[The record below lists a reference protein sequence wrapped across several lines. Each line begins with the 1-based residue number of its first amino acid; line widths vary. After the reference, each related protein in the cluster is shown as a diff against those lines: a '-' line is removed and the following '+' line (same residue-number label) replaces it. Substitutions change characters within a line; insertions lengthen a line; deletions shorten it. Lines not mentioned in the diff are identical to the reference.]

1 MSESERASFSK
12 VVERIRAVN
21 ADMDRLLSTPGPLAE
36 SDIEALGVRLQE
48 RGECLEVLR
57 CGTANLENSGDS
69 AVKHQVEVFWNAF
82 CNELKGEDEAR
93 LSHIRQRMNE
103 VADSVRLIRKRQLLL
118 QYR

>member
-1 MSESERASFSK
+1 MSESERALFSK
-12 VVERIRAVN
+12 VVERVRAVN

-36 SDIEALGVRLQE
+36 SDIESLGAWLQE
-48 RGECLEVLR
+48 RGECLEILR
-57 CGTANLENSGDS
+57 RGTENLENIGDF
-69 AVKHQVEVFWNAF
+69 AVKRQVGVFWNAF

-93 LSHIRQRMNE
+93 LSRIRQRMNE